1 MSLYETGTITGA
13 LNSTTISGTGTKWSD
28 AKIGITNGS
37 VLFVSSSAGM
47 DGVYQAKRVI
57 NDTSIEL
64 TQPIYKAFTNAKYSI
79 LVSEASS
86 TASFANQLAA
96 ALGYYQAQIDGW
108 QQIMTGTGDIVL
120 TAPDGTKVTIKSFTK
135 MSQDIDKKQ
144 DKSKILTD
152 ISNSKDADGVREYL
166 GLNEILNEKA
176 SSGDNSDITSI
187 SGLKTALSIAQGGT
201 GASNASDARKNIGL
215 SKVAG
220 WVTETWD
227 LVPQSEF
234 DFRTI
239 VSHAVPDVYPKG
251 ITAGIQAGS
260 AVGASSN
267 FVSAINVRGWTG
279 TSAPQASA
287 QWYAG
292 LGSAGVGVRI
302 PKRYGSTDDFYYENV
317 FFYTKDNTTKT
328 SDGTLKAA
336 SPVIN
341 IYGNG
346 SFTTNDE
353 SEGAQVERV
362 SIGVYRI
369 THVLG
374 MNSDGAWG
382 GIDGGFDVPKDRNGQ
397 RLLWLDYEVEADGS
411 ILVKTYHRTYPDA
424 PAFARN
430 IKDGYE
436 EGDPI
441 DIPSDQFV
449 SVRVEMPQDSI
460 WNLAQKAAQEEMG
473 QEQSAEE

>member
-1 MSLYETGTITGA
+1 MSAGTITLTHNSAAVTGVGTAFTTDLKAGDIIASVVGGVTYTLPVKTVNSAASVTLIKNYDGPTQAGAAWYAIPRDAMNAITAQLAADTAQALRGLNYDKQNWQQVFSGTGTITVR
-13 LNSTTISGTGTKWSD
+13 L
-28 AKIGITNGS
+28 
-37 VLFVSSSAGM
+37 
-47 DGVYQAKRVI
+47 
-57 NDTSIEL
+57 
-64 TQPIYKAFTNAKYSI
+64 
-79 LVSEASS
+79 
-86 TASFANQLAA
+86 
-96 ALGYYQAQIDGW
+96 
-108 QQIMTGTGDIVL
+108 
-120 TAPDGTKVTIKSFTK
+120 PDGSSYTGPAWNSFLVELG
-135 MSQDIDKKQ
+135 KKA
-144 DKSKILTD
+144 
-152 ISNSKDADGVREYL
+152 NAG
-166 GLNEILNEKA
+166 A
-176 SSGDNSDITSI
+176 NSDITSI
-187 SGLKTALSIAQGGT
+187 SGLKTALSIEQGGT

-220 WVTETWD
+220 WVTDTWD

-239 VSHAVPDVYPKG
+239 VSHAIPDVYPKG

-260 AVGASSN
+260 TVGASSN

-302 PKRYGSTDDFYYENV
+302 PKRYGSTDNFYYENV

-430 IKDGYE
+430 IKEGYE
-436 EGDPI
+436 EGDLI

-460 WNLAQKAAQEEMG
+460 WNLAQKAAQEEMA
-473 QEQSAEE
+473 QEEIAEE

>member
-1 MSLYETGTITGA
+1 MSAGTITLTNNSAAVSGTGTAFTTDLKAGDFIVSVVGGVTYTLPVKTVNSATGVTLLKNYDGPTQAGAAWSAVPRDTMNAITAQLAAETAQALRGLNYDKQNWQQVFSGTGTITVR
-13 LNSTTISGTGTKWSD
+13 L
-28 AKIGITNGS
+28 
-37 VLFVSSSAGM
+37 
-47 DGVYQAKRVI
+47 
-57 NDTSIEL
+57 
-64 TQPIYKAFTNAKYSI
+64 
-79 LVSEASS
+79 
-86 TASFANQLAA
+86 
-96 ALGYYQAQIDGW
+96 
-108 QQIMTGTGDIVL
+108 
-120 TAPDGTKVTIKSFTK
+120 PDGSSYTGPAWNSFLVELG
-135 MSQDIDKKQ
+135 KKA
-144 DKSKILTD
+144 
-152 ISNSKDADGVREYL
+152 NAG
-166 GLNEILNEKA
+166 A
-176 SSGDNSDITSI
+176 NSDITSI
-187 SGLKTALSIAQGGT
+187 SGLKTALSIVQGGT

-220 WVTETWD
+220 WSTETWN

-239 VSHAVPDVYPKG
+239 VSHAVMSRYPLG
-251 ITAGIQAGS
+251 ITAGIQLGS
-260 AVGASSN
+260 VVGATSGFASI
-267 FVSAINVRGWTG
+267 INVRGWGNDT
-279 TSAPQASA
+279 APQASA

-302 PKRYGSTDDFYYENV
+302 PKLDSSSNAFYYSNV
-317 FFYTKDNTTKT
+317 FFYTQDNTTKT

-369 THVLG
+369 TNVLG

-397 RLLWLDYEVEADGS
+397 HLVWLDYEVDADGS
-411 ILVKTYHRTYPDA
+411 ILVKTYHRTYPEA

-436 EGDPI
+436 ESDPI
-441 DIPSDQFV
+441 DIPSDQFL
-449 SVRVEMPQDSI
+449 SV
-460 WNLAQKAAQEEMG
+460 
-473 QEQSAEE
+473 